1 MAIKPKKALAPIPA
15 ASAAAAAS
23 YTYTPSAPSNDG
35 INSIIVSK
43 KIEEVKVAVNSSM
56 MTTSFKKMAFR

>member
-1 MAIKPKKALAPIPA
+1 MANKPKKAPVPA

-35 INSIIVSK
+35 ISSIIVSK
-43 KIEEVKVAVNSSM
+43 KIEEVKVAVNSSIM
-56 MTTSFKKMAFR
+56 STSYKKMAFR